1 MKKGSL
7 SPISSR
13 SASGNGSGSG
23 KDPDSEKG
31 GGYTLSLD
39 GSALA
44 QDHHNRIARCELH
57 DGENDEYDAYDYGDH
72 HQ

>member
-1 MKKGSL
+1 M
-7 SPISSR
+7 
-13 SASGNGSGSG
+13 
-23 KDPDSEKG
+23 G
-31 GGYTLSLD
+31 GVHNIPAKADEEGIVEPHLLPQRLLSLD